1 MDELTKEKLI
11 QTPKKKHRWIFIVYS
26 VLCILSIINC
36 VVYVSP
42 KSIELCLTL
51 CIYLVLFLICQA
63 AKISKGVFIAI
74 GIVIYIVVISFF
86 LRMFVYTS
94 VTYRHPWQ
102 YERVL
107 SPYRQYERNVSYFP
121 ETIPDCATDISLR
134 VNSGIWK
141 DSGFVTLSFTAD
153 DAYIQECK
161 EKHIPWFFE
170 YNGYNSEGLPDYALS
185 DIKEVAC
192 ADLYPIFDEQYKQ
205 HFTPDYMK
213 VFSVS
218 KEEAVE
224 QAMGWVLPRGVRLT
238 EEELRSAKQYHIC
251 EAQGQGFII
260 VEDTNRIIFYKDNE
274 H

>member
-36 VVYVSP
+36 VIYVSP

-107 SPYRQYERNVSYFP
+107 LPYRQHERTVSYFP
-121 ETIPDCATDISLR
+121 ESI
-134 VNSGIWK
+134 
-141 DSGFVTLSFTAD
+141 
-153 DAYIQECK
+153 
-161 EKHIPWFFE
+161 
-170 YNGYNSEGLPDYALS
+170 PDYALS
-185 DIKEVAC
+185 DIREAAC
-192 ADLYPIFDEQYKQ
+192 VDLYPIYEEKYNQ

-224 QAMGWVLPRGVRLT
+224 QAMGWVLPRGVHLT
-238 EEELRSAKQYHIC
+238 EEELRSATQYHIC